1 MMSRAFSSLLILALL
16 ICPFRCLGAFCAET
30 GAAAESVATC
40 KCCHHAPVSEGS
52 HSEDSPAPSEPDAC
66 DNCLCHGA
74 LRGDD
79 SANGSW
85 DVQQIVA
92 LPVDLL
98 PLVTVSLPSVV
109 LESAAEN
116 AEIPIVSGWMLR
128 IRFESIVC

>member
-1 MMSRAFSSLLILALL
+1 
-16 ICPFRCLGAFCAET
+16 
-30 GAAAESVATC
+30 
-40 KCCHHAPVSEGS
+40 
-52 HSEDSPAPSEPDAC
+52 
-66 DNCLCHGA
+66 

-85 DVQQIVA
+85 DVQQILA

-98 PLVTVSLPSVV
+98 PLVIVPLPSVV

-116 AEIPIVSGWMLR
+116 AVIPIASGWMLR